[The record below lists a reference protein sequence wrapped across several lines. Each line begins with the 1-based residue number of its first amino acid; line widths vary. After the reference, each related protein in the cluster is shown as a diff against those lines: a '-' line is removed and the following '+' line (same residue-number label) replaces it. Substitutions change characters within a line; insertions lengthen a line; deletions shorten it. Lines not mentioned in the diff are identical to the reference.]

1 MNAPPPQPTPQVPR
15 DRADHG
21 ADGEPITAIM
31 PATREYVRHVGWLT
45 AAKALG
51 GFIIAVF
58 LAGVFTWDKVKSVAA
73 AEAAE
78 KVEPVKDEVK
88 QLRDDAKATKA
99 VQDEQAKHIYR
110 TEAVVE
116 LLARDRGLEKQL
128 PPPVPPTP
136 KDGGP

>member
-1 MNAPPPQPTPQVPR
+1 MSHVEPPRASPQVPH
-15 DRADHG
+15 DQGDHT
-21 ADGEPITAIM
+21 EPITAIL
-31 PATREYVRHVGWLT
+31 PATREYVRHIGWITVAKSL
-45 AAKALG
+45 AAFVL
-51 GFIIAVF
+51 AVF
-58 LAGVFTWDKVKSVAA
+58 LAGVFTWDKIKSVAA

-99 VQDEQAKHIYR
+99 EVQEQAKHIYR

-128 PPPVPPTP
+128 PPPVPPT